1 LLTSTTFLITILVS
15 IASASKLS
23 LFFERSFLARGLKNI
38 IAKTEIAVKKVIS
51 TFRLSN
57 AKETNIVIAAAK
69 ANQTVTRAGI
79 INSITVK
86 IIVSINQNT

>member
-1 LLTSTTFLITILVS
+1 MDKLAAKIYLTGKILELGKTLIY
-15 IASASKLS
+15 
-23 LFFERSFLARGLKNI
+23 
-38 IAKTEIAVKKVIS
+38 KTEIAAKKVIS